1 MCFSREQLLVF
12 GLGVAATAALSY
24 KFTRDLFGRQ
34 TISAKQSRTG
44 RKDRGCS
51 MDECATS
58 INESKKLTMADFTG
72 QTPKEWASGDVINN
86 NNIASTDDVTS
97 IGDQSSAAPSKLVDS
112 ETQTDVIDDSM
123 ASEELMVALNLK
135 LIHTNVFML
144 KKHFDEDLSK
154 QLVGDLNVA
163 FYKSEKLGNYIFL
176 QANSKMDLEVGT
188 AFCAEKYHGK
198 MVMRSQLPWELF
210 LEKSVSSLKV
220 FGKKIQNNGD

>member
-44 RKDRGCS
+44 RKDRGCA
-51 MDECATS
+51 MDGRATS
-58 INESKKLTMADFTG
+58 INENKTLTMADFTG

-97 IGDQSSAAPSKLVDS
+97 IGDQSSAAPPQLVDS

-163 FYKSEKLGNYIFL
+163 FYKSEQSKLHL
-176 QANSKMDLEVGT
+176 LKASSKMDLEVGT

-198 MVMRSQLPWELF
+198 MVMRSQLPWKLL

-220 FGKKIQNNGD
+220 FGKKIQNNED